1 MRKGLLRFCIIV
13 IIVLLGVVAIDI
25 TIGKVMDR
33 MLPKISNQGDTGK
46 TYYSLNDVNTPV
58 IIVGSSRA
66 AHHYVTNMIEDSLR
80 MSTYNVARDGCFF
93 SYNCCVV
100 NSIMDRY
107 TPKLIIWENG
117 TDYLYDGVPDPLESM
132 YPYYGNNKWVK
143 KIIKDELPWKEY
155 VRLNSRMYQYNSII
169 HRVVMR
175 YCGRNSFIESS
186 EKGYQPLAAK
196 KLIAPLKLE
205 KELSIAKDLSRSK
218 IAIFESTLNRAK
230 KMGVLV
236 IVVNSPVYK
245 LTETNLSG
253 IKMQQICEEYGMLY
267 LDNSQLSYFH
277 EHSNLFNDVAHMNDE
292 GARIYTKMFLE
303 QIKDYIK
310 R

>member
-1 MRKGLLRFCIIV
+1 MLYTDLWGTQWRVIHLFPILSYYEKRAIKILYYCDNCIARSSSNRY
-13 IIVLLGVVAIDI
+13 GVVAIDI

-155 VRLNSRMYQYNSII
+155 VRLNSHMYQYNSII

-175 YCGRNSFIESS
+175 YCGRNSFISNS
-186 EKGYQPLAAK
+186 
-196 KLIAPLKLE
+196 KLL
-205 KELSIAKDLSRSK
+205 
-218 IAIFESTLNRAK
+218 
-230 KMGVLV
+230 
-236 IVVNSPVYK
+236 
-245 LTETNLSG
+245 
-253 IKMQQICEEYGMLY
+253 
-267 LDNSQLSYFH
+267 
-277 EHSNLFNDVAHMNDE
+277 
-292 GARIYTKMFLE
+292 
-303 QIKDYIK
+303 
-310 R
+310 

>member
-1 MRKGLLRFCIIV
+1 MRKGLLRFCV
-13 IIVLLGVVAIDI
+13 NAMIVLLGVVAIDRA
-25 TIGKVMDR
+25 IGKVMDR
-33 MLPKISNQGDTGK
+33 MLPEISNQGDTGK

-58 IIVGSSRA
+58 VIVGSSRA
-66 AHHYVTNMIEDSLR
+66 AHHYVTNIIEDSLR
-80 MSTYNVARDGCFF
+80 MSAYNVARDGCFF

-143 KIIKDELPWKEY
+143 KIIEDELPWKEY

-169 HRVVMR
+169 HRVVIR

-196 KLIAPLKLE
+196 KLRVPLKLE
-205 KELSIAKDLSRSK
+205 KELSIAKDLSSSK
-218 IAIFESTLNRAK
+218 IAVFESTLNRAK
-230 KMGVLV
+230 KMGVFV
-236 IVVNSPVYK
+236 IVVNSPLYK

-253 IKMQQICEEYGMLY
+253 IKMQQICDEYGMLY
-267 LDNSQLSYFH
+267 LDNSQLSYFR
-277 EHSNLFNDVAHMNDE
+277 EHSNLFNDATHMNDE
-292 GARIYTKMFLE
+292 GARIYTRMFLK
-303 QIKDYIK
+303 QIENYVK
-310 R
+310 